1 MSDPTLSAE
10 ARAEI
15 LAACERLSL
24 DYAFLAD
31 AGRMEDWSH
40 LFAEDGVLALPGA
53 EMKGRPAILKAVS
66 GPRGEIAS
74 IHSMTN
80 IRIDVESGTEASGLV
95 YITAFQVPKKDGVAA
110 MAAIAPSVVGQYT
123 DEYVK
128 TADGWRFARRAFT
141 PLVTAA
147 S

>member
-1 MSDPTLSAE
+1 MADATLSAE

-15 LAACERLSL
+15 LAACERLSH
-24 DYAFLAD
+24 DYAHLAD
-31 AGRMEDWSH
+31 AGRMEDWSQ
-40 LFAEDGVLALPGA
+40 LFAEDGVLGLPGA

-66 GPRGEIAS
+66 GPRGEIVS

-80 IRIDVESGTEASGLV
+80 IRIDVESATKASGLV
-95 YITAFQVPKKDGVAA
+95 YITAFQVPKADGVGA
-110 MAAIAPSVVGQYT
+110 MAAIAPSVVGQYQ
-123 DEYVK
+123 DDYAK

-147 S
+147 T

>member
-1 MSDPTLSAE
+1 MAEPTLSAE

-15 LAACERLSL
+15 MAACERLSH
-24 DYAFLAD
+24 DYAHLAD
-31 AGRMEDWSH
+31 AGRMEEWSH
-40 LFAEDGVLALPGA
+40 LFAEDGELMLPGA
-53 EMKGRPAILKAVS
+53 VVNGRPAILKAVS
-66 GPRGEIAS
+66 GPRGDIVS

-80 IRIDVESGTEASGLV
+80 IRIDVESPTKASGLV
-95 YITAFQVPKKDGVAA
+95 YITAFQVPKKDGVGP
-110 MAAIAPSVVGQYT
+110 MVAIAPSVVGQYA